1 MLATMRNEELVGKL
15 IALAEGNL
23 DLVQHAIRTA
33 ANGAKAALGTS
44 EKGARHSRRAPSL
57 GRSRR
62 EAA

>member
-33 ANGAKAALGTS
+33 ANGAKAADL
-44 EKGARHSRRAPSL
+44 EKVVEYIVEQRRSVV
-57 GRSRR
+57 
-62 EAA
+62 AAEIA